1 MKVLIEMPEEHY
13 DLLVAECNIT
23 SREYS
28 ILKNGVVTRDQQSGS
43 DRRMIEILCETE
55 EADQLLDIANRLYP
69 SAVPD
74 IVKAIALA
82 RES

>member
-1 MKVLIEMPEEHY
+1 
-13 DLLVAECNIT
+13 
-23 SREYS
+23 
-28 ILKNGVVTRDQQSGS
+28 
-43 DRRMIEILCETE
+43 MIEILCETE

-69 SAVPD
+69 GAVPD